1 MIQPLSVVCYEH
13 SLKHNVTPR
22 EIRCC
27 IQKDQIKRRKIK
39 ILLVVTIM
47 YFFASLVMD
56 KTNETLG
63 RTGGG
68 GKSLK
73 ATPFSFFYI
82 LSRGFCLGTCLFQD
96 QFVDHWDDISSA
108 TDILNGKR
116 GVVDN
121 SICIKMYL
129 VNSLSQNYR
138 ARNGC
143 KAT

>member
-27 IQKDQIKRRKIK
+27 IKKDQIKRRRKIK

-47 YFFASLVMD
+47 HFFASLVMD

-68 GKSLK
+68 
-73 ATPFSFFYI
+73 
-82 LSRGFCLGTCLFQD
+82 D
-96 QFVDHWDDISSA
+96 E
-108 TDILNGKR
+108 
-116 GVVDN
+116 
-121 SICIKMYL
+121 
-129 VNSLSQNYR
+129 
-138 ARNGC
+138 
-143 KAT
+143 